1 MASDRT
7 TTLNT
12 HIGTAAAIEKRG
24 TPWRRADGVGLA
36 LKSFTGIV
44 LAALYFPIVVLIIF
58 SFNDNIVTTL
68 PLREFTLDWYRKA
81 LTNGDMLRAT
91 WNSFHVGLLAT
102 ALTLVLGTVAAFA
115 IDRTEFPGKNVF
127 RRLVVLPLVLPGI
140 ITGISMLNF
149 FRVLGLNLSLET
161 VILGHA
167 TALMSVVVTQ
177 VYARLLRLN
186 RRIEEASS
194 DLGARPW
201 QTFLYVTLP
210 NIRSALIGSALICFT
225 LSFDE
230 IPVTFF
236 LTGRENT
243 LPMYIY
249 STLRKGITPEINAI
263 GTIIIVTSLVIILLS
278 IWLLREDSSAIR
290 SR

>member
-1 MASDRT
+1 MTDNATIADPV
-7 TTLNT
+7 
-12 HIGTAAAIEKRG
+12 I
-24 TPWRRADGVGLA
+24 RRRKADGVGLA
-36 LKSFTGIV
+36 LKLFTLAV
-44 LAALYFPIVVLIIF
+44 LVGLYLPVVVLVIF

-68 PLREFTLDWYRKA
+68 PLRSFTLDWYRKA
-81 LTNGDMLRAT
+81 FSNEDMLRAAM
-91 WNSFHVGLLAT
+91 NSLQVGVLAT
-102 ALTLVLGTVAAFA
+102 GLTLIIGTAAAFA
-115 IDRTEFPGKNVF
+115 IDRTEFPGKAVF
-127 RRLVVLPLVLPGI
+127 KRLVVLPLVLPGI
-140 ITGISMLNF
+140 ITGISMLNL
-149 FRVLGLNLSLET
+149 FRMMGLNLSLTT

-167 TALMSVVVTQ
+167 TALISVVVTQ
-177 VYARLLRLN
+177 VYARLLRVN
-186 RRIEEASS
+186 RRVEEASS
-194 DLGARPW
+194 DLGAKPW
-201 QTFLYVTLP
+201 QTFLYVVLP

-263 GTIIIVTSLVIILLS
+263 GTVIVAVSLVLILLS
-278 IWLLREDSSAIR
+278 VRMLGEDKGG